1 MTMKHKPIDVER
13 VACEVCLKEVP
24 KSAVIASEAT
34 DYVAYFCGLNCYE
47 KGKSQNDRAH
57 DVDAGVKFPQ

>member
-1 MTMKHKPIDVER
+1 MTMKNKPIDVEH

-47 KGKSQNDRAH
+47 RWKSQNLKTNDQS
-57 DVDAGVKFPQ
+57 KKSSI